1 MERILTSFRFL
12 ASTALCCAVAVAG
25 TTRLLADASGG
36 ARLLAASIAL
46 AATLSVMLLIAS
58 AVAAE
63 AATSTPG
70 PAPAIAPVS
79 TAPPPNE
86 VHVVLRERLEAGRA
100 LGEQLDP
107 STSDPR
113 LDAWIARI
121 RQALERDKPG
131 LVGYFDALSRR
142 AYADDR
148 ARLDAH
154 TRRLATIVRD
164 LV

>member
-12 ASTALCCAVAVAG
+12 ASTAFCCAVVVAG
-25 TTRLLADASGG
+25 TTWLLADASGG

-58 AVAAE
+58 AVAADAE
-63 AATSTPG
+63 TSTPA
-70 PAPAIAPVS
+70 PVPAIAPVP

-86 VHVVLRERLEAGRA
+86 VHVLLRERLEAGRA

-107 STSDPR
+107 SASDPR
-113 LDAWIARI
+113 VDAWIAQV

-131 LVGYFDALSRR
+131 LVGYFDALSQR
-142 AYADDR
+142 AYPDDR
-148 ARLDAH
+148 GRLDAH